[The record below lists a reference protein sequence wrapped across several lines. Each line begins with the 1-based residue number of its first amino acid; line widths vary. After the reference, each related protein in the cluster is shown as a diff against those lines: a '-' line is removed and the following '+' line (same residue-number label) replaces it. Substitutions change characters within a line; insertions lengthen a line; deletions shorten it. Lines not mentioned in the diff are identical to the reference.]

1 MRKLREAA
9 AVVAMVGSVSMVGVG
24 AAAACGD
31 EHHEPTPPSV
41 SINCEQD
48 TGDNTVVNQTGTVN
62 VNDALNGGDADASA
76 NQQLCGL
83 DNEDAENTAG
93 DAEGGDG
100 GSIGDIG
107 IGL

>member
-9 AVVAMVGSVSMVGVG
+9 VVVAMVGSVGMLGAGV
-24 AAAACGD
+24 AAACGD
-31 EHHEPTPPSV
+31 KEAPETQPSV
-41 SINCEQD
+41 TIECTQD
-48 TGDNTVVNQTGTVN
+48 TGDNTVTTQTGLLN

-93 DAEGGDG
+93 TATGGDG
-100 GSIGDIG
+100 G
-107 IGL
+107 GLTLGL